1 MAEKTEV
8 RVEAEELDLNEVRR
22 IRREKLTSLMESGNN
37 PYAITKYDRT
47 HHAQQIADDFD
58 NLEGKIVSIAGRM
71 MSRRVMGKASFAHIL
86 DKTAQ
91 IQVYVRIDAI
101 GEEAYAAF
109 KAMDIGDIIGVRGEV
124 FRTRHGEI
132 SVRADEVVLLSKS
145 LQVLPEKYHGLK
157 NADLRYRQR
166 YVDLIV
172 NPEVRKVFT
181 ARSRIM
187 RGIRDFMDA
196 QGYLEVETP
205 VLHTIATG
213 AAAKP
218 FITHHNT
225 LNIPMYMRIETELH
239 LKRLIVGGL
248 ERVYEIGRIF
258 RNEGMDQRHNPEFTT
273 IELYEAYAD
282 YTRMMDI
289 AEQLFVTLA
298 MDVCGTTKLTYQ
310 GVEIDLTPAWRRLSM
325 VDAVKEYVG
334 VDFDTVF
341 GDDEAAR
348 AMAKS
353 VGVEVEADFTWGQS
367 LYEVFD
373 EKVEEKLINPTF
385 IFGYPVEV
393 SPLAK
398 RCPDA
403 PHLTERFEFFMNGWE
418 FGNAFSELNDPIDQ
432 RERFVKQAQTK
443 MAGEGEAQ
451 VDEDFLNA
459 LEVGMPPTGGMG
471 IGVDRLVMLL
481 TDSPSIRDVL
491 LFPTMKPQEGKTQS

>member
-1 MAEKTEV
+1 MAENKDV

-459 LEVGMPPTGGMG
+459 LEVGLPPTGGMG

-491 LFPTMKPQEGKTQS
+491 LFPTRKPLD

>member
-1 MAEKTEV
+1 MAENKDV

-132 SVRADEVVLLSKS
+132 SVRADEVILLSKS

-225 LNIPMYMRIETELH
+225 LDIPMYMRIETELH

-258 RNEGMDQRHNPEFTT
+258 RNEGMDQRHNPEFTS

-373 EKVEEKLINPTF
+373 EKVE
-385 IFGYPVEV
+385 
-393 SPLAK
+393 
-398 RCPDA
+398 
-403 PHLTERFEFFMNGWE
+403 
-418 FGNAFSELNDPIDQ
+418 
-432 RERFVKQAQTK
+432 
-443 MAGEGEAQ
+443 
-451 VDEDFLNA
+451 
-459 LEVGMPPTGGMG
+459 
-471 IGVDRLVMLL
+471 
-481 TDSPSIRDVL
+481 
-491 LFPTMKPQEGKTQS
+491 